1 MDYYRKGGNSV
12 IKLAKYLKPF
22 KFGLIAAILLLFG
35 QAIGDLSL
43 PNFMSDIVNVGI
55 QQNGIEHPAPDAIS
69 IDGMTMITTFMDD
82 SEKNLISKTYT
93 LLSSAKK
100 DTKGNSYD
108 SIYTNAGP
116 QLYVKNDLDNELSVD
131 VDRAFS
137 TAAWTFVDVM
147 KNMPPEVT
155 GADGNE
161 DKIEMKDINLQ
172 QIYPLQLKFDQL
184 PETVLIEA
192 HDHALANDPF
202 MLEQSG
208 IKFAKA
214 FYADLGRDI
223 GSIQTAY
230 IVKIGLLMIL
240 IAFLA
245 GTATI
250 LVSLL
255 SSKIA
260 TGIAR
265 NLRKDVFNKIES
277 FSNNEFDKFSVSSLI
292 IRTTN
297 DVTQIQQLLTIS
309 IRMLFYAPIMGV
321 GAVIMAVNKSVS
333 MSWILAIAVIATIG
347 ILIIIMAIT
356 LPKSKMIQKLI
367 DKLNLISRENLSGLM
382 VIRAFSTQNHEKE
395 RFVETN
401 EDLTKTTLFVNRI
414 MVLMIPTVH
423 LVMNGL
429 TLLIV
434 WLSATQIANSAM
446 QIGDMMA
453 FIQYAMQVMMAI
465 MMLSMTL
472 IMVPRAAISAGR
484 ISEVLATELTIV
496 DPKQPKKFALNKKGV
511 VEFKNVYFRYHN
523 AEKDALS
530 NISFTAYPGEMTA
543 IIGSTGS
550 GKSTI
555 ANLALR
561 FYDVSKGKVMIDG
574 IDIRD
579 VTQEDLRSKIG
590 YIPQKATLLSGTI
603 DFNLKYGK
611 KDVSEGDVNTAVSI
625 AQATEFIKEMPEG
638 INSLISQGATNVS
651 GGQKQ
656 RISIARALAKNPDI
670 LIFDDSFSALDFKTD
685 AALRKSLRENSEHIT
700 VIVITQRISTIMNA
714 EKIIVLDNGQ
724 VVGSGT
730 HKELLRDCKTYY
742 EIASSQLSKEE
753 LG

>member
-1 MDYYRKGGNSV
+1 MT
-12 IKLAKYLKPF
+12 KLIKYLKPF
-22 KFGLIAAILLLFG
+22 TLGLIAAVLLLFG
-35 QAIGDLSL
+35 QAMGDLSL
-43 PNFMSDIVNVGI
+43 PNFMSDVVNVGI
-55 QQNGIEHPAPDAIS
+55 QQNGIEHAAPDAIS

-82 SEKNLISKTYT
+82 NEKNLIRDNYILVFATDKDSKG
-93 LLSSAKK
+93 K
-100 DTKGNSYD
+100 SYD
-108 SIYTNAGP
+108 SIYTNAGL
-116 QLYVKNDLDNELSVD
+116 QLYVKNDIDKELSID
-131 VDRAFS
+131 VNMAFS
-137 TAAWTFVDVM
+137 IATNTFIEVM
-147 KNMPPEVT
+147 KKMSSDNNVPD
-155 GADGNE
+155 ANE
-161 DKIEMKDINLQ
+161 DIIEMKDINLQ
-172 QIYPLQLKFDQL
+172 QIYPLQSKFDQL
-184 PETVLIEA
+184 PEIVLVEA
-192 HDHALANDPF
+192 HDKALTNDPF
-202 MLEQSG
+202 MLEQGG
-208 IKFAKA
+208 IIFAKA
-214 FYADLGRDI
+214 FYTDLGRDI
-223 GSIQTAY
+223 GSIQTGY
-230 IVKIGLLMIL
+230 IVKIGLVMIL

-245 GTATI
+245 GTANI

-255 SSKIA
+255 SSRIA
-260 TGIAR
+260 TGVAR

-297 DVTQIQQLLTIS
+297 DVTQIQQLLTIG

-333 MSWILAIAVIATIG
+333 MSWILAIAAIATIG
-347 ILIIIMAIT
+347 ILIIILSIT
-356 LPKSKMIQKLI
+356 LPKSKLIQKLI
-367 DKLNLISRENLSGLM
+367 DKLNLVSRENLSGLM
-382 VIRAFSTQNHEKE
+382 VIRAFSTQDHEKE

-401 EDLTKTTLFVNRI
+401 EELTKTSLFVNRI

-434 WLSATQIANSAM
+434 WLSATQISNSAM
-446 QIGDMMA
+446 QVGDMMA

-465 MMLSMTL
+465 MMLSMML

-484 ISEVLATELTIV
+484 ISEVLSTELTIK
-496 DPKQPKKFALNKKGV
+496 DPEQPKEFVVNKKGA
-511 VEFKNVYFRYHN
+511 VEFKNVHFRYHN
-523 AEKDALS
+523 AERDALS
-530 NISFTAYPGEMTA
+530 NISFTAHPGEMTA

-561 FYDVSKGKVMIDG
+561 FYDVSKGKIMIDG

-579 VTQEDLRSKIG
+579 VTQEDLRTKIG
-590 YIPQKATLLSGTI
+590 YVPQKATLLSGTI
-603 DFNLKYGK
+603 DFNIKYGK
-611 KDVSEGDVNTAVSI
+611 KVVLEEDVNSAVSI
-625 AQATEFIKEMPEG
+625 AQASEFIEERPG
-638 INSLISQGATNVS
+638 GLNSLISQGATNVS

-685 AALRKSLRENSEHIT
+685 AALRKALRENTEGVT
-700 VIVITQRISTIMNA
+700 VIIITQRVSTIMNA

-753 LG
+753 LE

>member
-1 MDYYRKGGNSV
+1 MT
-12 IKLAKYLKPF
+12 KLLKYLKPF
-22 KFGLIAAILLLFG
+22 TLGLIAAVLLLFG
-35 QAIGDLSL
+35 QALGDLSL

-55 QQNGIEHPAPDAIS
+55 QQNGIEHAAPAAIS
-69 IDGMTMITTFMDD
+69 IDGMTLITTFMDT
-82 SEKNLISKTYT
+82 SEKDLISKSYT
-93 LLSSAKK
+93 LLSSSEK

-108 SIYTNAGP
+108 STYVDAGS
-116 QLYVKNDLDNELSVD
+116 QLYVKNDLDEELSLD
-131 VDRAFS
+131 LDLAFG
-137 TAAWTFVDVM
+137 TAAWTFVEVM
-147 KNMPPEVT
+147 RSMPPEGT
-155 GADGNE
+155 GANLKDDE
-161 DKIEMKDINLQ
+161 IEIKDIDLQ
-172 QIYPLQLKFDQL
+172 RIYPLQPKFNQL
-184 PETVLIEA
+184 SETALMEA
-192 HDHALANDPF
+192 HDRAVANDPF

-208 IKFAKA
+208 IVFAKA

-223 GSIQTAY
+223 AGIQTTY
-230 IVKIGLLMIL
+230 IMKIGLLMIL

-245 GTATI
+245 GAATI

-260 TGIAR
+260 TGVAR

-277 FSNNEFDKFSVSSLI
+277 FSSNEFDKFSVSSLI

-297 DVTQIQQLLTIS
+297 DVTQIQQLLTIG
-309 IRMLFYAPIMGV
+309 IRMLFYAPILGV

-333 MSWILAIAVIATIG
+333 MSWILAIAVLATLG
-347 ILIIIMAIT
+347 ILIIIMAIA
-356 LPKSKMIQKLI
+356 LPKSKTIQKLI
-367 DKLNLISRENLSGLM
+367 DKLNLVSRESLSGLM
-382 VIRAFSTQNHEKE
+382 VIRAFSTQKHERE

-401 EDLTKTTLFVNRI
+401 EDLTKTTLFVNRV

-434 WLSATQIANSAM
+434 WLSAGQIANSGM
-446 QIGDMMA
+446 QVGDMMA

-465 MMLSMTL
+465 MMLSMML
-472 IMVPRAAISAGR
+472 VMVPRAAISAGR
-484 ISEVLATELTIV
+484 ISEVLTTELTIV
-496 DPKQPKKFALNKKGV
+496 DPKQAKKFAPNKKGLV
-511 VEFKNVYFRYHN
+511 KFENVYFRYHN
-523 AEKDALS
+523 AEQDALS
-530 NISFTAYPGEMTA
+530 DISFTAHPGEMTA

-561 FYDVSKGKVMIDG
+561 FYDVTKGKIMIDG

-579 VTQEDLRSKIG
+579 VSQEDLRSRIG
-590 YIPQKATLLSGTI
+590 YVPQKATLLSGTI

-611 KDVSEGDVNTAVSI
+611 KNISEADVNTAVSI
-625 AQATEFIKEMPEG
+625 AQATEFIEERPEG
-638 INSLISQGATNVS
+638 LNSLITQGATNVS

-656 RISIARALAKNPDI
+656 RLSIARALAKNPDI

-685 AALRKSLRENSEHIT
+685 AALRRSLRENTEDAT
-700 VIVITQRISTIMNA
+700 VIVITQRVSTIMNA

-724 VVGSGT
+724 IVGTGT
-730 HKELLRDCKTYY
+730 HQELLRDCKTYY

-753 LG
+753 LE